1 MSAITEDGSV
11 VEKRKDQEQ
20 EVEEEASSHATEVV
34 VNDLQAHRRNDTEA
48 TVDDDNDGSDQEDPP
63 SAFAVHPVDI
73 EFADAPDN
81 GGVRPATSQ
90 NQSKDNDVKCGID
103 TSQMPWRLEIVPLM
117 LLSLP
122 IDSLHCIASFLS
134 ASDWASFGQTNAG
147 ANRVGREVFRRVRMH
162 GFRCATE
169 VVTAWV
175 SSLFFF
181 GPYHS
186 SEVSEIE

>member
-11 VEKRKDQEQ
+11 VEKRKEQEQ
-20 EVEEEASSHATEVV
+20 EVEEEASSHATAVV

-48 TVDDDNDGSDQEDPP
+48 PP

-73 EFADAPDN
+73 GFADAPDN
-81 GGVRPATSQ
+81 GGVRPATSP

-103 TSQMPWRLEIVPLM
+103 TTQMPWRLEIVPLM

-134 ASDWASFGQTNAG
+134 ASDWASFGQTSVG

-175 SSLFFF
+175 SLLFLF